1 MSNSNSTLSLKN
13 YNTFGIDVNAKE
25 IIKLDNLDQLKTI
38 QKLKECF
45 FIGGGSN
52 ILLTGDVNKIVI
64 INETKGITIVS
75 EDHST
80 VELAV
85 ASGENWHELVL
96 YSIEKGYGGL
106 ENMSLIP
113 GSVGAA
119 PMQNIG
125 AYGKEV
131 KDVLTYVKAVN
142 LTTLEEETFSNE
154 DCKFGY
160 RESIFKKEAKGKY
173 FISEVG
179 IQLTKTDHLLNTSYG
194 DIENWLT
201 EQNISSPSIKD
212 ISNAVIA
219 IRQSKLPDPAEL
231 GNSGSFFKNPII
243 HRAHLNMLK
252 MDFPD
257 IKSYKVSETLVK
269 VPAGWLIESLGWKGR
284 RVGRTGSHAKQAL
297 VLVNYGGA
305 RGKDVY
311 KLAQDI
317 QEDVWEEY
325 QIQLEME
332 VNVI

>member
-1 MSNSNSTLSLKN
+1 MTNSNSTLSLKN
-13 YNTFGIDVNAKE
+13 YNTFGIDVNAKQ
-25 IIKLDNLDQLKTI
+25 IIKLDNLDQLKSI
-38 QKLKECF
+38 PKLKECF

-52 ILLTGDVNKIVI
+52 ILLTGDVNKTVI
-64 INETKGITIVS
+64 INETKGITVLDESDS
-75 EDHST
+75 E
-80 VELAV
+80 VELSI

-96 YSIEKGYGGL
+96 YTIEKEYGGL

-131 KDVLTYVKAVN
+131 KDVLTYVKAIN
-142 LTTLEEETFSNE
+142 IATLEEETFSNE

-173 FISEVG
+173 FISEIG
-179 IQLTKTDHLLNTSYG
+179 IRLTKKDHQINTSYG
-194 DIENWLT
+194 DIENWLK
-201 EQNISSPSIKD
+201 EQNIATPTIKD
-212 ISNAVIA
+212 VSNAVIA

-257 IKSYKVSETLVK
+257 IKSYPVTDTLVK